1 MSCSKEAD
9 GKDLWDPL
17 GMGPE
22 RKEDCSGERKGRMQ
36 WEFCF
41 RAGTEMGWHGWI
53 WSSRRRQKC
62 AFNLPGSQAG
72 VTFGLA
78 GLGPK
83 NQ

>member
-36 WEFCF
+36 WDFCF
-41 RAGTEMGWHGWI
+41 RAGKWGGTAGYGAAEGGKNVHSI
-53 WSSRRRQKC
+53 YLVPRQE
-62 AFNLPGSQAG
+62 
-72 VTFGLA
+72 
-78 GLGPK
+78 
-83 NQ
+83 